1 MTASDLFVHN
11 LKYVMDS
18 QSITTAELARRL
30 NVKRPSVSVVV
41 SGQEGVTLDRAGR
54 IAKAV
59 GYPLASLIGGKL
71 G

>member
-1 MTASDLFVHN
+1 MGAADLFVHN
-11 LKYVMDS
+11 LKRVMDD

-30 NVKRPSVSVVV
+30 KVKGPSISVVIT
-41 SGQEGVTLDRAGR
+41 GRERVTLDRADR

-59 GYPLASLIGGKL
+59 GYPLASLVGGKL